1 VREGKL
7 IGAVSSFRRKDE
19 LAELSAQL
27 SQVQAYS
34 DLLRVQTHEHNNQLG
49 TIAGLIELG
58 ATREA
63 LAFIGREAAT
73 EQTLLGFLMGPS
85 PNPRWRGCC
94 SANTTGPTN
103 SVLSS

>member
-58 ATREA
+58 ATRRRSPSSG
-63 LAFIGREAAT
+63 GRRP
-73 EQTLLGFLMGPS
+73 PS
-85 PNPRWRGCC
+85 RPC
-94 SANTTGPTN
+94 SA
-103 SVLSS
+103 S